1 MTRCMANT
9 MVKNRDEESGEFT
22 ESVSD
27 AEILEFLVEE
37 NGAGTTDVAEAFD
50 YKQPT
55 AYRRLKSLED
65 DDRVIS
71 RKIGGSL
78 FWEADDS

>member
-9 MVKNRDEESGEFT
+9 MVKNRDEESGQFT

-27 AEILEFLVEE
+27 DEILEFLAEE
-37 NGAGTTDVAEAFD
+37 NGAGTTDVAKAFD

-55 AYRRLKSLED
+55 AYRRLKSLEED
-65 DDRVIS
+65 GLVTS
-71 RKIGGSL
+71 RKVGGSL
-78 FWEADDS
+78 FWMIGDE